1 MSLDYLG
8 CPHTLYFLLELK
20 RCLSHTNDPF
30 RQVLIDELVL
40 RYFLQLCDP
49 INTTLLAFVRGLHR
63 VHHRISVLCG
73 EPRRHEALAIQLA
86 VLLPGHRGQPFFA
99 LGDLRILVLLL
110 Q

>member
-63 VHHRISVLCG
+63 VHCG
-73 EPRRHEALAIQLA
+73 ESRRHIALVIQLA

-99 LGDLRILVLLL
+99 LSDFRILVLLL
-110 Q
+110 